1 MEKWLIDCK
10 QFDFAAVL
18 SEYQAKTMAHNFQ
31 HDACKIKYGRFIIY
45 NSTFLKKMFE
55 DKAIYHAKRNKNWN
69 LKIWKFQSKLY
80 NS

>member
-18 SEYQAKTMAHNFQ
+18 SEYQAKTMANNFQ

-55 DKAIYHAKRNKNWN
+55 D
-69 LKIWKFQSKLY
+69 
-80 NS
+80 